1 MQFSYS
7 SFYQIS
13 FNYILILTSFFSL
26 FRILTER
33 LNSTSIQRHPSDR
46 RTDSANLSIRSNGN
60 TSAHLNASDLQSS
73 FHGADTSM
81 GAMGGGAQGGS
92 AAATAS
98 CNDNLTIGALSAVA
112 QQNVGAVS
120 PGGTGALNDINAQDA
135 NEGNLRRERYVCFEI
150 FIGKEILN

>member
-1 MQFSYS
+1 
-7 SFYQIS
+7 
-13 FNYILILTSFFSL
+13 
-26 FRILTER
+26 
-33 LNSTSIQRHPSDR
+33 
-46 RTDSANLSIRSNGN
+46 
-60 TSAHLNASDLQSS
+60 
-73 FHGADTSM
+73 M

-150 FIGKEILN
+150 FIGKYWTNYLFYILSSLHQQHQQNKSAPVSVNRSESYKERLSHKRNRSQRKTSDPNLTSRPK